1 MTVAVDAL
9 VLLVSTYGGNAYAV
23 PGSWWPTSP
32 VWMYVSFVRHALRR
46 QFTQGGPL
54 PASEIG
60 WVPVAGEAVGVAVV
74 TAVLGAW

>member
-23 PGSWWPTSP
+23 PGSWSPTSP
-32 VWMYVSFVRHALRR
+32 VWVYVSLVKHALRR

-60 WVPVAGEAVGVAVV
+60 WVPVGGGAADVVV